1 MTAKILF
8 VDDEANILSAFKR
21 QLRNRYEIDTATSG
35 RDALYLIQDEPYA
48 VIVSDLRMPVMD
60 GVQFLT
66 QAKGILPDS
75 VRILLTGHADLATA
89 IDAINQGDIFRFLT
103 KPCAPEVLMTSLDA
117 ALKQYS
123 LIIAERE
130 ILEKTLNKTVML
142 MTDMLGLANPV
153 AYGLAIR
160 LRRIVGVITNSM
172 QLPNAWQFELAAMLS
187 QIGCVALP
195 TVLLNKVYSG
205 EPLQE
210 NEVSM
215 YASHPMI
222 GFRLLENIPRLE
234 SIAQMVRDQHRN
246 CSSYADQP
254 YSHITQ
260 DIELGSKILR
270 VASDYDH
277 FIQTGLSHAEI
288 IQQML
293 HKSAI
298 YDSDIV
304 EALGNQEISQDAWK
318 TILVDVRSAKQGMIA
333 NEDIYS
339 KDGTLLLRKGT
350 EISLATLETLKL
362 TAKNLGVVEP
372 FRVLVQS

>member
-1 MTAKILF
+1 MTGKILF

-21 QLRNRYEIDTATSG
+21 QLRNKFEVDTATSG
-35 RDALYLIQDEPYA
+35 RDALYLIQDQPYA

-60 GVQFLT
+60 GIQFLT

-103 KPCAPEVLMTSLDA
+103 KPCAPGVLMGSLEA
-117 ALKQYS
+117 ALQQYS
-123 LIIAERE
+123 LVTAERE

-153 AYGLAIR
+153 AYGRAIR
-160 LRRIVGVITNSM
+160 LRRIVGVITNAM
-172 QLPNAWQFELAAMLS
+172 QLPNAWQFALAAMLS

-210 NEVSM
+210 NEASM

-234 SIAQMVRDQHRN
+234 SIAQMIRDQQRDY
-246 CSSYADQP
+246 SSYADQP
-254 YSHITQ
+254 YSHKTQ

-270 VASDYDH
+270 VASDYDQ
-277 FIQTGLSHAEI
+277 FIQTGQSHGEI
-288 IQQML
+288 IQQMIR
-293 HKSAI
+293 KSAT

-304 EALGNQEISQDAWK
+304 EALGNQEINQDAWK
-318 TILVDVRSAKQGMIA
+318 TTLVDVRSVQQGMIA
-333 NEDIYS
+333 NQDIFS
-339 KDGTLLLRKGT
+339 KDGTLLLSKGT
-350 EISLATLETLKL
+350 EISLATLETLRL
-362 TAKNLGVVEP
+362 TSKNLGVVEP